1 MNAVCAR
8 GGQRL
13 WDASWAWGLIWCGGG
28 VDLLELGAAK
38 RPDETQG
45 NGSRTAPT

>member
-1 MNAVCAR
+1 MGRILGV
-8 GGQRL
+8 GIDL
-13 WDASWAWGLIWCGGG
+13 VWGG